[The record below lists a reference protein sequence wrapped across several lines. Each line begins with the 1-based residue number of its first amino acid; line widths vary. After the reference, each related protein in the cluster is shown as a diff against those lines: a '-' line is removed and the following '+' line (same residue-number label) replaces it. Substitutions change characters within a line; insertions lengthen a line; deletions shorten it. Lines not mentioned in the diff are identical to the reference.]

1 VRSAMVFNG
10 HTIQD
15 IDALDEA
22 TMNDIMVMYADGLI
36 GNKSLL
42 VNQGMLVTGVFNYL
56 RGNNSQPYTL
66 KGVLGSVYDY
76 VYNEVKADASDS
88 LLRFISQAPDF
99 KMDRFESK

>member
-1 VRSAMVFNG
+1 MVFNG

-22 TMNDIMVMYADGLI
+22 TMNQIMVMYADGLI

-66 KGVLGSVYDY
+66 KGVLGSAYDY
-76 VYNEVKADASDS
+76 IYNEPEADPSES
-88 LLRFISQAPDF
+88 LLLFMSQAPGF
-99 KMDRFESK
+99 TMDRFKGK